1 MNKKLAYI
9 FIAAA
14 AFLWGMIGLF
24 VSQLYDLGFTTNQV
38 VAVRALSAAAFLGL
52 YTLLTNWR
60 LLKIKLSDSKYFVGT
75 GIISIV
81 LFNWC
86 MFSAIRETS
95 ISVATILLY
104 TAPAFVT
111 ILSRFLFNEV
121 ITTRKVLAL
130 VTTLAGCGMVVGI
143 GGSATDHPVSLY
155 GILLGLGSGFF
166 YALYSV
172 FGKYALQKYDSL
184 TVTLY
189 TFVFAAVA
197 ITPFSDIQQVVRQ
210 LHQTETWLYIAGLCL
225 FSTTLAY
232 LLYTKGLQ
240 VIESS
245 RASIVA
251 TIEPVVASLIGVL
264 VFREVVS
271 IGQYLGIGLVLAA
284 VVIVQEP
291 APKATDGG
299 MVTPK

>member
-1 MNKKLAYI
+1 M
-9 FIAAA
+9 AAA
-14 AFLWGMIGLF
+14 LWGVIGLF

-38 VAVRALSAAAFLGL
+38 VAVRALSATGFLAL
-52 YTLLTNWR
+52 YTLLTDWR
-60 LLKIKLSDSKYFVGT
+60 RLRIRLSDTRYFIGT
-75 GIISIV
+75 GVISIV

-111 ILSRFLFNEV
+111 ILSRFLFNEALT
-121 ITTRKVLAL
+121 IRKVLAL
-130 VTTLAGCGMVVGI
+130 LATLAGCGLVVGI
-143 GGSATDHPVSLY
+143 GSTTDNPVSLY

-189 TFVFAAVA
+189 TFVFAAIA
-197 ITPFSDIQQVVRQ
+197 ITPFSHIQQVVPLLRK
-210 LHQTETWLYIAGLCL
+210 TEAWLYIAGLSF

-251 TIEPVVASLIGVL
+251 TIEPVVASLIGLL
-264 VFREVVS
+264 VFQEMLS

-291 APKATDGG
+291 ATQPSDQALANRDGAIY
-299 MVTPK
+299 